1 MGNDNSKNSNLNISV
16 YINDYDINDIDK
28 YEKLKLK
35 EYKNEKKME
44 FIYFEVPKK
53 YQKKKGLSI
62 WVFNEVGKNVHHN
75 KYRVNISN
83 IYHNSCIRKL
93 GIDSE
98 YENSAKEYIYN
109 SKKMYELS
117 CRDTSGEIIVR
128 YKRVFNIRIN
138 NFSATSLKYAHS
150 GHSFKKNNF
159 KIKQILFKRDS
170 N

>member
-1 MGNDNSKNSNLNISV
+1 
-16 YINDYDINDIDK
+16 
-28 YEKLKLK
+28 
-35 EYKNEKKME
+35 
-44 FIYFEVPKK
+44 
-53 YQKKKGLSI
+53 
-62 WVFNEVGKNVHHN
+62 
-75 KYRVNISN
+75 
-83 IYHNSCIRKL
+83 
-93 GIDSE
+93 
-98 YENSAKEYIYN
+98 
-109 SKKMYELS
+109 MYELS